1 MLWRQ
6 GIILV
11 CLWYSKCLV
20 LRTLSFPLLLRFLP
34 LLKCRLVHP
43 PIQIKYNF
51 SIFLQV
57 KLWRGGRS
65 LGNIAEREN
74 WSSLL
79 NLFLR
84 DAGCSFVLGRVWED
98 IVYQVMKMCIIY
110 TVYII
115 QQSSWPSKD
124 HKLYSIN
131 IIFDPMLF
139 LFLNVFLTAEK

>member
-20 LRTLSFPLLLRFLP
+20 LRTLSFPLLFKFLP

-65 LGNIAEREN
+65 LGNITEREK

-79 NLFLR
+79 NSFLR
-84 DAGCSFVLGRVWED
+84 DVGCIFVLGRVWED
-98 IVYQVMKMCIIY
+98 KVYQVMKMCIIY

-124 HKLYSIN
+124 HKFYSIN